1 MNKIFLK
8 FLLSGSFALLIA
20 SPAWAVTASGG
31 TVTFVGTL
39 SQLGSGTT
47 AQARFRVR
55 LTDSTCN
62 GVTLSSRWIHVESG
76 TGAHNLENFRNA
88 YGTLTAAQLSGKKI
102 QMGGLPNC
110 DATTQTIS
118 LPSSDIGM
126 Y

>member
-8 FLLSGSFALLIA
+8 LLLSGSFALLIA
-20 SPAWAVTASGG
+20 SPTWAVTASGG

-39 SQLGSGTT
+39 SQIGSGST

-55 LTDSTCN
+55 LTGSTCN
-62 GVTLSSRWIHVESG
+62 GVTLSTRWIHVESG

-88 YGTLTAAQLSGKKI
+88 YGTLTAAQLSGKRI

-110 DATTQTIS
+110 DSSLQTIS